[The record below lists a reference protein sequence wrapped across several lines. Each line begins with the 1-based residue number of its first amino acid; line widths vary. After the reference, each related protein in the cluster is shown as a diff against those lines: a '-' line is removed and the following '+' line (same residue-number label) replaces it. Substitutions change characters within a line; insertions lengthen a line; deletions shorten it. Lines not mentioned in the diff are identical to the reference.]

1 MRRATP
7 LAPRLRAR
15 LRLPALLAALTLLLY
30 AVARLDAK
38 IQPILQEFAEYE
50 TRSAV
55 VRLMNDAVA
64 QEMAQSPERYRELY
78 AVTTGADGG
87 VQTVQG
93 DPQAVNLARASLIRA
108 VTAALDAAPEQRL
121 EIPLGSLLDS
131 AILNDLGPA
140 WTLTIQPRG
149 YVDGELTETAKA
161 VEINRVE
168 YRIDLTLTAS
178 VNMILEGRAHVL
190 IAETTV
196 PLVHVLLDGQTPGY
210 YSRES

>member
-7 LAPRLRAR
+7 LVPRLRAR

-149 YVDGELTETAKA
+149 YVDGELTETAEA
-161 VEINRVE
+161 VAAAPTC
-168 YRIDLTLTAS
+168 L
-178 VNMILEGRAHVL
+178 
-190 IAETTV
+190 
-196 PLVHVLLDGQTPGY
+196 
-210 YSRES
+210 